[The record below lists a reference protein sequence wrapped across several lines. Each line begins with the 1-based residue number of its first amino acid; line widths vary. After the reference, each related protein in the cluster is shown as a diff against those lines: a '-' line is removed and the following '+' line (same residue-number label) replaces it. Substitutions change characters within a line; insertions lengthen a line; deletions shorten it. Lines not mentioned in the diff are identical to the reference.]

1 MERYNKVLKDECI
14 QYFSSNPYSV
24 ETILSVSRRIGRDK
38 DILGRTLESLSKEMF
53 INKVELNGE
62 YYYSLSTTPIPSKK
76 NEYPESYLN
85 DFKLLTSREK
95 EVFYQLVDG
104 HSNGQI
110 AQNLI
115 ISPDTVKNHI
125 SNIYRKLKV
134 NDRVSLIKMY
144 FVNIE

>member
-1 MERYNKVLKDECI
+1 
-14 QYFSSNPYSV
+14 
-24 ETILSVSRRIGRDK
+24 
-38 DILGRTLESLSKEMF
+38 MF